1 MCRSGYQPVST
12 IARKLIKLSDLWG
25 LQQFPTVPMYGGDEE
40 FSFQQRQQIY
50 LPRQAG
56 WPPAA
61 PCGLR
66 PIGGNVFG
74 GFGAQPLGY
83 RIGGGVG
90 GYSDILAAQ
99 RLRSS
104 FVSGLNGGGFAQ
116 R

>member
-1 MCRSGYQPVST
+1 MPVVPGYGGEDEYSPQRQLTYQPT
-12 IARKLIKLSDLWG
+12 RGA
-25 LQQFPTVPMYGGDEE
+25 
-40 FSFQQRQQIY
+40 
-50 LPRQAG
+50 

-61 PCGLR
+61 PRGLR

-74 GFGAQPLGY
+74 GNPFGAQPPGY